1 MPTPGERESLHQLRD
16 EVELFI
22 KSLRHPVVVE
32 DEVELFDL
40 SASEWRLT
48 VEFGKL
54 IFAAWNAARSVSRRV
69 EDIAYRDAERLG
81 LFARKAAGRETITL
95 EFREAHHVRQP
106 TDGAGARE
114 LPETTARP
122 AFTAIPR
129 LELGARQS
137 PL

>member
-1 MPTPGERESLHQLRD
+1 MPSARESESLHQLRD
-16 EVELFI
+16 EIELFI
-22 KSLRHPVVVE
+22 KSLHHPVVVE

-95 EFREAHHVRQP
+95 EFREAHRVP
-106 TDGAGARE
+106 IADKAPAR
-114 LPETTARP
+114 A
-122 AFTAIPR
+122 
-129 LELGARQS
+129 
-137 PL
+137 